1 MEVRCFVASHE
12 FYGWRGCPP
21 LALSPRA
28 ENLNCLK
35 RDVRPAKYFRQIR
48 ALHKH
53 HPPPSAYAI
62 DNDRRI
68 KLEQNHTLA
77 FSRYG
82 RHAPTRISVVGAI
95 DPLL

>member
-1 MEVRCFVASHE
+1 MNFTVARLVPS
-12 FYGWRGCPP
+12 
-21 LALSPRA
+21 LAPRPRA

-35 RDVRPAKYFRQIR
+35 RGVRPAKYFRQIR
-48 ALHKH
+48 ALHEH
-53 HPPPSAYAI
+53 HPPPSVCAI

-68 KLEQNHTLA
+68 KLEQNHTLV

-82 RHAPTRISVVGAI
+82 RHAPTGISVLGAI